1 MKKNMEN
8 TKKGEIDMKQGKET
22 VWMDGQEVEFDYD
35 LGLVTLFDDRTSTI
49 LAFDEIAFLAGK
61 LLESESIEI

>member
-35 LGLVTLFDDRTSTI
+35 LGLVTLVDDRTSTI
-49 LAFDEIAFLAGK
+49 LAFDEIAKFAGK
-61 LLESESIEI
+61 LLESESIIL

>member
-1 MKKNMEN
+1 MKKNTEN
-8 TKKGEIDMKQGKET
+8 IKKGEINMKQGKET

-35 LGLVTLFDDRTSTI
+35 LGLVTLFDERGSTI
-49 LAFDEIAFLAGK
+49 LAFDEIGFLAGK